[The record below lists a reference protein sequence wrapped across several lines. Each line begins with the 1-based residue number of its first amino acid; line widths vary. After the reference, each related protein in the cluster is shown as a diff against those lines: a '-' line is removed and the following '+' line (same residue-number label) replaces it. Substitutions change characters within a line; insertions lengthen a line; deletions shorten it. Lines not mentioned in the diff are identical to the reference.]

1 MLEKAI
7 AALKANEATAIAT
20 FNKSDGG
27 YRDPRLGANAIWVS
41 SQVHRRFI
49 RQCNC
54 TEEKS
59 LLERRS
65 DCC

>member
-27 YRDPRLGANAIWVS
+27 YRDSRLGANAIWVS

-49 RQCNC
+49 RQCAIVL
-54 TEEKS
+54 KKKAF
-59 LLERRS
+59 
-65 DCC
+65 